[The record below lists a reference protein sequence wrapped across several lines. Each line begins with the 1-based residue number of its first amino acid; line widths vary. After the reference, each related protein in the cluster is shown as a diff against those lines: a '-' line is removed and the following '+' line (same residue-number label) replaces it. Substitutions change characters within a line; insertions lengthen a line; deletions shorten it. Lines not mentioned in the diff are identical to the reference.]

1 MEKVVVT
8 GGAGFI
14 GSNLVDELIKQGIE
28 VIVLDNLSTG
38 KRQNINPKATLIE
51 LNLDL
56 LNIKELHP
64 QLFPIKL
71 LKNIDTVFHLA
82 ATPQVQYS
90 IENPTDNN
98 NLHSLIN
105 MLEVSKLLKVKRF
118 VFSSSSAVYGNPK
131 YTPINEQHPLSP
143 LSPYALHKVIGEQY
157 CKLYSDIYGLDTV
170 SLRYFNVYGDRMPKE
185 GAYKSVISVFKE
197 QYNKKQ
203 PFNIVN
209 DGEQK
214 RDFVHVNDII
224 QANILAA
231 TSIENHKG
239 DIFNVGTGQAY
250 TVNEIADMFGGK
262 KIYNEKRIEPKNS
275 IAENAKI
282 SLDLDWEPKNKL
294 KTWINGG
301 TKKVFTS

>member
-1 MEKVVVT
+1 MQKVIVT

-14 GSNLVDELIKQGIE
+14 GSNLVDELIKQKIE

-38 KRQNINPKATLIE
+38 KKENINPQAIFYECDVSRMSVGFTLME
-51 LNLDL
+51 TFSY
-56 LNIKELHP
+56 
-64 QLFPIKL
+64 LF
-71 LKNIDTVFHLA
+71 KNVDTIFHLA

-105 MLEVSKLLKVKRF
+105 MLEVSKALKVKRF

-131 YTPINEQHPLSP
+131 YTPIDEQHPISP
-143 LSPYALHKVIGEQY
+143 LSPYALHKLIGEQY
-157 CKLYSDIYGLDTV
+157 CKLYSDVYGLDTV
-170 SLRYFNVYGDRMPKE
+170 SLRYFNAYGDRMPKE

-214 RDFVHVNDII
+214 RDFIHVNDII

-231 TSIENHKG
+231 TSIENHNG

-250 TVNEIADMFGGK
+250 TVNEIADMFGGNK
-262 KIYNEKRIEPKNS
+262 KYGEKRIEPKNS

-282 SLDLDWEPKNKL
+282 MLDLDWEPKNKL
-294 KTWINGG
+294 KTWIN
-301 TKKVFTS
+301 TFTEQN

>member
-131 YTPINEQHPLSP
+131 YTPIDENHPISP
-143 LSPYALHKVIGEQY
+143 LSPYALHKLIGEQY
-157 CKLYSDIYGLDTV
+157 CKLYSDVYDLDTV
-170 SLRYFNVYGDRMPKE
+170 CLRYFNAYGNRMPKE

-197 QYNKKQ
+197 QYSQNQ
-203 PFNIVN
+203 PLNIVN

-214 RDFVHVNDII
+214 RDFIHVNDII
-224 QANILAA
+224 QANILVANF
-231 TSIENHKG
+231 TKNHKG

-250 TVNEIADMFGGK
+250 TVNEIADMFGGNK
-262 KIYNEKRIEPKNS
+262 KYGEKRIEPKNS

-282 SLDLDWEPKNKL
+282 MLDLDWEPKNKL
-294 KTWINGG
+294 KTWIN
-301 TKKVFTS
+301 TFTEQN